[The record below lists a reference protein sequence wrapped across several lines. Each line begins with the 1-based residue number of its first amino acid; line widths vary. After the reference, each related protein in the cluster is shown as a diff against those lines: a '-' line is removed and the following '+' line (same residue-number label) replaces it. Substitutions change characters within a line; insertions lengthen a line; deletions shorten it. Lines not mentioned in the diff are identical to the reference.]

1 MNTNFGSQKKRRIES
16 RPAMSVW
23 GAGAR
28 TTNEAEAGANGVI
41 PRFWEH
47 YFRSGIQEV
56 AGGDQAVYA
65 VYTDYESDAS
75 GAYTL
80 VIGYETEGIR
90 GDGSDREDV
99 ERGKR
104 AEGQSTE
111 STESAESVKLIKGV
125 EDVQS
130 IENLNR
136 AGSVDGAKREEE
148 GTIVER
154 SVLIPESRYLV
165 FPTNPGP
172 IQETVPQA
180 WQEIWDYFQEAEEV
194 RAYSGDFERYHFQAA
209 DPAHPVVEI
218 YIAIK

>member
-1 MNTNFGSQKKRRIES
+1 MNTNIGSQKKRRIES

-41 PRFWEH
+41 PRLWEY
-47 YFRSGIQEV
+47 YFRKGIKEV
-56 AGGDQAVYA
+56 ADSGQAVYA

-80 VIGYETEGIR
+80 VIGHETEGIF
-90 GDGSDREDV
+90 GDGQGSEEV
-99 ERGKR
+99 EHVKR
-104 AEGQSTE
+104 TESQSVESIE
-111 STESAESVKLIKGV
+111 STESVK
-125 EDVQS
+125 
-130 IENLNR
+130 NLNR
-136 AGSVDGAKREEE
+136 AGSADGAKREEE

-154 SVLIPESRYLV
+154 SVFIPESRYLV
-165 FPTNPGP
+165 FPAKPGLF
-172 IQETVPQA
+172 QETVPQA
-180 WQEIWDYFQEAEEV
+180 WQEIWSYFQNAEEV
-194 RAYSGDFERYHFQAA
+194 RAYSGDFECYRFQAA

>member
-1 MNTNFGSQKKRRIES
+1 MNANIGSQKKRRIES

-41 PRFWEH
+41 PRLWEH
-47 YFRSGIQEV
+47 YFRCGIKEV

-80 VIGYETEGIR
+80 VIGHETEGIF
-90 GDGSDREDV
+90 GDGQGSEEV
-99 ERGKR
+99 ERVKR
-104 AEGQSTE
+104 TESQSVESIE
-111 STESAESVKLIKGV
+111 STESVK
-125 EDVQS
+125 
-130 IENLNR
+130 NLNR
-136 AGSVDGAKREEE
+136 AGSADGAKREEE

-154 SVLIPESRYLV
+154 SVFIPESRYLV
-165 FPTNPGP
+165 FPAKPGP
-172 IQETVPQA
+172 FQETVPQA
-180 WQEIWDYFQEAEEV
+180 WEEIWSYFQNAEEV
-194 RAYSGDFERYHFQAA
+194 RAYSGDFEHYRFQAA

>member
-1 MNTNFGSQKKRRIES
+1 MNANIGSQKKRRIES

-41 PRFWEH
+41 PRLWEH
-47 YFRSGIQEV
+47 YFRCGIKEV

-80 VIGYETEGIR
+80 VIGHETEGIL
-90 GDGSDREDV
+90 GDGQGSEEV
-99 ERGKR
+99 EHVKR
-104 AEGQSTE
+104 AESQS
-111 STESAESVKLIKGV
+111 V
-125 EDVQS
+125 ES
-130 IENLNR
+130 IENVERVKDVESVERMNR
-136 AGSVDGAKREEE
+136 AGSADGAKREED
-148 GTIVER
+148 GAIVER
-154 SVLIPESRYLV
+154 SVFIPESRYLV
-165 FPTNPGP
+165 FPAKPGP
-172 IQETVPQA
+172 FQETVPQA
-180 WQEIWDYFQEAEEV
+180 WQEIWSYFQNAEEV
-194 RAYSGDFERYHFQAA
+194 RAYSGDFEHYRFQAA

>member
-1 MNTNFGSQKKRRIES
+1 MNTNIGSQKKRRIES

-41 PRFWEH
+41 PRLWEY
-47 YFRSGIQEV
+47 YFRKGIKEV
-56 AGGDQAVYA
+56 ADSGQAVYA

-80 VIGYETEGIR
+80 VIGHETEGIF
-90 GDGSDREDV
+90 GDGQGSEEV
-99 ERGKR
+99 EHVKR
-104 AEGQSTE
+104 TESQSVESIE
-111 STESAESVKLIKGV
+111 STESVK
-125 EDVQS
+125 
-130 IENLNR
+130 NLNR
-136 AGSVDGAKREEE
+136 AGSADGAKREEE

-154 SVLIPESRYLV
+154 SVFIPESRYLV
-165 FPTNPGP
+165 FPAKPGP
-172 IQETVPQA
+172 FQETVPQA
-180 WQEIWDYFQEAEEV
+180 WQEIWSYFQNAEEV
-194 RAYSGDFERYHFQAA
+194 RAYSGDFEHYRFQAA

>member
-1 MNTNFGSQKKRRIES
+1 MNANIGSQKKRRIES

-41 PRFWEH
+41 PRLWEH
-47 YFRSGIQEV
+47 YFRSGIKEV
-56 AGGDQAVYA
+56 ADSGQAVYA

-80 VIGYETEGIR
+80 VIGHEAEGTF
-90 GDGSDREDV
+90 GDGPDREEV
-99 ERGKR
+99 EHVRR
-104 AEGQSTE
+104 AEGQSI
-111 STESAESVKLIKGV
+111 ESVENV
-125 EDVQS
+125 ERVKDVES
-130 IENLNR
+130 VERMNR

-154 SVLIPESRYLV
+154 SVFIPESRYLA
-165 FPTNPGP
+165 FQTNPGP

-180 WQEIWDYFQEAEEV
+180 WQEIWGYFQEAEEV
-194 RAYSGDFERYHFQAA
+194 RAYSGDFERYHFQGA

-218 YIAIK
+218 YVAIK

>member
-1 MNTNFGSQKKRRIES
+1 MNTNIGSQKKRRIES

-41 PRFWEH
+41 PRLWEH
-47 YFRSGIQEV
+47 YFRCGIKEV

-80 VIGYETEGIR
+80 VIGHETEGIF
-90 GDGSDREDV
+90 GDGQGSEEV
-99 ERGKR
+99 EHVRR
-104 AEGQSTE
+104 AEGQSIE
-111 STESAESVKLIKGV
+111 
-125 EDVQS
+125 S
-130 IENLNR
+130 IENVERVKDVESVERMNR
-136 AGSVDGAKREEE
+136 AGSADGAKREED
-148 GTIVER
+148 GAIVER
-154 SVLIPESRYLV
+154 SVFIPESRYLV
-165 FPTNPGP
+165 FPAKPGP
-172 IQETVPQA
+172 FQETVPQA
-180 WQEIWDYFQEAEEV
+180 WQEIWSYFQNAEEV
-194 RAYSGDFERYHFQAA
+194 RAYSGDFEHYRFQAA